1 MSTDTP
7 PRGEDTQELI
17 KRFRVRRARR
27 RRLAIVGT
35 IIAIIVVVGG
45 GATAL
50 ALALSNHSTGLAAS
64 TTAPDGGTAPAQGTP
79 ASLAQ
84 TGTAGASTAET
95 GATEAGATTTGS
107 GGTTTPSSTST
118 SASTS
123 TSTSSSTS
131 TTASTSTSVK
141 QTTTSQPTT
150 STTHASS
157 TTTGAGATA
166 ASTKV
171 VVIDPG
177 HQAKADNSPEPIG
190 PGSSTT
196 KPKVASGTAGV
207 TTGVPESKL
216 ALAVGLKLKDSL
228 EAHGIKVV
236 MTRTTQNVN
245 ISNSQRAQIANKA
258 HADLFIRIHADGS
271 TDHSTHGIHVLYPAS
286 IKGWTDDIA
295 IPSKKAA
302 QLAEQDLIAATGAAN
317 RGIDARS
324 DMSGFN
330 WSNVPTIIPE
340 IGFMTNPTEDKLLET
355 SAYQDKVVQGLTEA
369 ILAFLGMK

>member
-1 MSTDTP
+1 M
-7 PRGEDTQELI
+7 L
-17 KRFRVRRARR
+17 
-27 RRLAIVGT
+27 T

-50 ALALSNHSTGLAAS
+50 ALTLSNHSTDLAAS
-64 TTAPDGGTAPAQGTP
+64 TTAPGGGTTAAQGTP

-84 TGTAGASTAET
+84 TATTGASTSQTAT
-95 GATEAGATTTGS
+95 TAAGATITSPGGATTTA
-107 GGTTTPSSTST
+107 T
-118 SASTS
+118 STS
-123 TSTSSSTS
+123 TSTTV
-131 TTASTSTSVK
+131 VK

-150 STTHASS
+150 STTHAST
-157 TTTGAGATA
+157 TTTGASATA
-166 ASTKV
+166 ASVKV

-190 PGSSTT
+190 PGSSIT

-207 TTGVPESKL
+207 VTGIPESKL
-216 ALAVGLKLKDSL
+216 ALAVGLKLRDSL
-228 EAHGIKVV
+228 AAHGIKVV

-258 HADLFIRIHADGS
+258 HADLFVRIHADGS

-295 IPSKKAA
+295 VPSKKAA

-330 WSNVPTIIPE
+330 WSNVPSILPE

-355 SAYQDKVVQGLTEA
+355 SAYQDKIVQGLTKA

>member
-1 MSTDTP
+1 M
-7 PRGEDTQELI
+7 L
-17 KRFRVRRARR
+17 
-27 RRLAIVGT
+27 T
-35 IIAIIVVVGG
+35 IIAIIIVVGG

-50 ALALSNHSTGLAAS
+50 ALTLSNHSTDLAES
-64 TTAPDGGTAPAQGTP
+64 TPTPGGGTTAAQGTP

-84 TGTAGASTAET
+84 TATTGASTSQPGTT
-95 GATEAGATTTGS
+95 GTSTSQPGTTAAGATTTGP
-107 GGTTTPSSTST
+107 GGTTTTAT
-118 SASTS
+118 STS
-123 TSTSSSTS
+123 TST
-131 TTASTSTSVK
+131 TAK

-150 STTHASS
+150 STTRAS
-157 TTTGAGATA
+157 TTTTEASATA
-166 ASTKV
+166 ASVKV

-207 TTGVPESKL
+207 VTGVPESKL
-216 ALAVGLKLKDSL
+216 ALAVGLKLRDSL
-228 EAHGIKVV
+228 AAHGIKVV

-258 HADLFIRIHADGS
+258 HADLFVRIHADGS
-271 TDHSTHGIHVLYPAS
+271 TNHSTHGIHVLYPAS

-295 IPSKKAA
+295 VPSKKAA

-330 WSNVPTIIPE
+330 WSNVPSILPE
-340 IGFMTNPTEDKLLET
+340 IGFMTNPTEDRLLET
-355 SAYQDKVVQGLTEA
+355 SAYQDKIVQGLTKA

>member
-1 MSTDTP
+1 M
-7 PRGEDTQELI
+7 L
-17 KRFRVRRARR
+17 
-27 RRLAIVGT
+27 T
-35 IIAIIVVVGG
+35 IIAIIIVVGG

-50 ALALSNHSTGLAAS
+50 ALTLSNHSTDLAAS
-64 TTAPDGGTAPAQGTP
+64 TTGPGGGTTAAQDTP

-84 TGTAGASTAET
+84 AGPTVTSTSQTGTIGGSPARATTTAAGVTTTAAGAITS
-95 GATEAGATTTGS
+95 GPGGATTTA
-107 GGTTTPSSTST
+107 T
-118 SASTS
+118 
-123 TSTSSSTS
+123 STS
-131 TTASTSTSVK
+131 TTAK
-141 QTTTSQPTT
+141 RTTTSQPTT
-150 STTHASS
+150 STTHAST
-157 TTTGAGATA
+157 TTTGAVATA
-166 ASTKV
+166 ASAKV

-207 TTGVPESKL
+207 VTGVPESKL
-216 ALAVGLKLKDSL
+216 ALAVGLKLRDSL
-228 EAHGIKVV
+228 AAHGIKVV
-236 MTRTTQNVN
+236 MTRTTQDVN

-258 HADLFIRIHADGS
+258 HADLFVRIHADGS

-295 IPSKKAA
+295 VPSKKAA

-330 WSNVPTIIPE
+330 WSNVPSILPE

-355 SAYQDKVVQGLTEA
+355 SAYQDKIVQGLTKA